1 LDTTKGYGLCK
12 LGGIEVIMKT
22 LMVLGA
28 TAIGLLAFAQSPVPN
43 PATAHAPDGGTFTR
57 IQSIAVLPLTNASFS
72 ATVTTEWTRI
82 LADESTATVKNHRM
96 VARDNTG
103 RIFEERRAFSPDGDM
118 QPTQITALE
127 YSDPN
132 LHEFLSCIPA
142 QRICYLSTYARPP
155 MSAMPNGM
163 GGLELCGCAT
173 PPGPGY
179 SVKQEALGQQTIENL
194 DATGSRE
201 ITTLPAGQF
210 GNARSEPIVKE
221 FWYSPRLGLNL
232 ITKRF
237 DPRSGSEN
245 FIVNHLSLNEP
256 DPRIF
261 EPPADYQVVRQVV
274 VKQGTAQTQSK

>member
-12 LGGIEVIMKT
+12 LGGIEVIMKA
-22 LMVLGA
+22 LMLFGA
-28 TAIGLLAFAQSPVPN
+28 IAIGSLAFAQAPVPN

-57 IQSIAVLPLTNASFS
+57 IQSIAVLPLTNAPFT
-72 ATVTTEWTRI
+72 ATVTTDWTTL
-82 LADESTATVKNHRM
+82 LADGSTATVKNHRTI
-96 VARDNTG
+96 ARDNAG
-103 RIFEERRAFSPDGDM
+103 RIFEERRAFAPNGDT
-118 QPTQITALE
+118 QPTRITALE

-132 LHEFLSCIPA
+132 LHEFYSCIPA
-142 QRICYLSTYARPP
+142 QRICYLSTYVRPP
-155 MSAMPNGM
+155 MAAMPSGM

-173 PPGPGY
+173 PPGQGY
-179 SVKQEALGQQTIENL
+179 SVTQEALGQQTIEDL
-194 DATGSRE
+194 DAIGSHE
-201 ITTLPAGQF
+201 ITTLPVGQF
-210 GNARSEPIVKE
+210 GNTRSEPIVKE

-256 DPRIF
+256 DQSIF

-274 VKQGTAQTQSK
+274 VKQGTAPSAK